1 MAGRRSQ
8 RRRGLLG
15 EPGTALLA
23 PLALGLG
30 LALACLGLLLA
41 AVSLGRRPP
50 PPAQQEPSQG
60 ELVAEE
66 DPDPPELNLQLEESR
81 DAGPFLKR
89 LARPRR
95 SAPKG
100 RKARARRVI
109 AAHYEVHPRPG
120 QDGAQAGVD
129 GTVSGWEEAKINS
142 SNPLRYDRQSGEF
155 TVTRAGLYYLY
166 SQVHFDEGKAVYLK
180 LDLLVDDALALR
192 CLEEFS
198 ATAASSPGSQVRLC
212 HVSGLLPL
220 RPGSSLRIRTLPW
233 AHLKAAPFLTY
244 FGLFQVH

>member
-50 PPAQQEPSQG
+50 PPAQVRPLRRS
-60 ELVAEE
+60 
-66 DPDPPELNLQLEESR
+66 PPGELNLQIEESR

-100 RKARARRVI
+100 RKARARRAI

-120 QDGAQAGVD
+120 QDGAQAGE
-129 GTVSGWEEAKINS
+129 TPFPPA
-142 SNPLRYDRQSGEF
+142 P
-155 TVTRAGLYYLY
+155 
-166 SQVHFDEGKAVYLK
+166 
-180 LDLLVDDALALR
+180 ALP
-192 CLEEFS
+192 C
-198 ATAASSPGSQVRLC
+198 PPQ
-212 HVSGLLPL
+212 H
-220 RPGSSLRIRTLPW
+220 
-233 AHLKAAPFLTY
+233 
-244 FGLFQVH
+244 